1 MENSNIP
8 YSTLA
13 IAKKIG
19 VSKSTV
25 SNYRKA
31 LRKEGLIEEKRRV
44 STGGGDWMVSRELFD
59 EIPCIS
65 KFTER
70 LKLDQLIPTEYTNR
84 LYDICRITST
94 HPDKLL
100 EGLENAEII
109 FSNFAEIKCI
119 FYDPTLP
126 KNTGLKTL
134 N

>member
-59 EIPCIS
+59 EIPCNCRGNGIWDAS
-65 KFTER
+65 NPLLIDPVTGENGMAEEFIDENNNSVSQTEIR
-70 LKLDQLIPTEYTNR
+70 IPSR
-84 LYDICRITST
+84 
-94 HPDKLL
+94 
-100 EGLENAEII
+100 
-109 FSNFAEIKCI
+109 FSHH
-119 FYDPTLP
+119 
-126 KNTGLKTL
+126 TGG
-134 N
+134 NP